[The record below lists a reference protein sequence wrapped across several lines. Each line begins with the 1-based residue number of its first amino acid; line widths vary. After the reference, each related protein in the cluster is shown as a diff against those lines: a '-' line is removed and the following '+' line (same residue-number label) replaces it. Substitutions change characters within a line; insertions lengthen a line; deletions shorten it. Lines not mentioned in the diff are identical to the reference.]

1 MTSILGIDVGGTN
14 VKIRVSDGD
23 EIHAALE
30 PDYVVL
36 GGGNAQ
42 KLAEIPPY
50 ARLGDNDCAFA
61 GAFRLW
67 EPFESSGSL
76 TGPDPVES
84 NEQ

>member
-1 MTSILGIDVGGTN
+1 MADV
-14 VKIRVSDGD
+14 VARLY
-23 EIHAALE
+23 AALE

-67 EPFESSGSL
+67 EPFDAAIPAKPGRD
-76 TGPDPVES
+76 GAA
-84 NEQ
+84 